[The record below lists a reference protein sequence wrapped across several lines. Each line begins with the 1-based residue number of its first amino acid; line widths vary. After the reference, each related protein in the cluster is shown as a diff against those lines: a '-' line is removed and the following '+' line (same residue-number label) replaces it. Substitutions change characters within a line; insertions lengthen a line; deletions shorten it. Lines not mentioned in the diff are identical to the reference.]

1 MKNPDLSARLSLT
14 MQRKHW
20 FRLQA
25 ILAILD
31 SHGFSEGQLKI
42 ISVTRSKF
50 NRALQSANAE
60 QLRAENESPEE
71 RRT

>member
-1 MKNPDLSARLSLT
+1 MKTPDLSAPLSLT

-20 FRLQA
+20 FRLQT
-25 ILAILD
+25 ILALFD
-31 SHGFSEGQLKI
+31 SHGFTERQVKT
-42 ISVTRSKF
+42 ISVTLSNF

-71 RRT
+71 RRK